1 MVLKMIDIIVPVY
14 NEAGNIKKLFDEI
27 EAEVHSPKR
36 ISIVYDF
43 DEDDTLPVV
52 ERLKESY
59 TFEIRTIKNTVGR
72 GVVNAIKVGMAAAE
86 YDAILVMMADL
97 SDKLDVVDTM
107 LEKLQSGYDLVC
119 GSRYMKGGKQNG
131 GPVLKGLLSR
141 TAGVSLHFLTGIPTH
156 DVTNSF
162 KMYSKRLINNIK
174 IESNGGFE
182 IGLEIAVKAYASGYA
197 ITEIPS
203 EWFDRTTGESNF
215 HMWKWMPKYLKWYLY
230 AIIHTWF
237 GKRDKN

>member
-1 MVLKMIDIIVPVY
+1 MLDIIVPVY
-14 NEAGNIKKLFDEI
+14 NEAGNIEKLFDEI

-43 DEDDTLPVV
+43 DEDDTLPAV
-52 ERLKESY
+52 ERIRGGYS
-59 TFEIRTIKNTVGR
+59 FEVRLIKNTIGR
-72 GVVNAIKVGMAAAE
+72 GVVNAIKTGMLHAE

-107 LEKLQSGYDLVC
+107 LEKLQNGYDLVC

-131 GPVLKGLLSR
+131 GPFLKGLFSR
-141 TAGVSLHFLTGIPTH
+141 TAGVSLHLLTGIPTH

-162 KMYSKRLINNIK
+162 KMYSKRLIDHIK

-182 IGLEIAVKAYASGYA
+182 IGLEIAVKAYAFGYA
-197 ITEIPS
+197 ITEVPS
-203 EWFDRTTGESNF
+203 EWFDRTEGESNF
-215 HMWKWMPKYLKWYLY
+215 HMWRWMPKYLKWYLY
-230 AIIHTWF
+230 AIVHTWF
-237 GKRDKN
+237 GKWIKN